1 MKEHTQS
8 IISVFDKYA
17 KQYAKRYSDMSKY
30 TEMINC
36 FVENC
41 STDSKVLDICCGPG
55 NLLELILR
63 NFPELSVTGIDLSPA
78 MLEIARERFPYGHF
92 YELDM
97 RCVQELN
104 FQFDRVCCSFG
115 LPYLAIDELP
125 FWLKSIKEKLAS
137 KGRIYLSTMI
147 KLKPSSE
154 LVFANSGEGK
164 GILTSYYSE
173 DYLRKTLKDWGFT
186 IEKEAFFETDA
197 TDIQDYAVVASKE
210 DKKPQEKNV

>member
-17 KQYAKRYSDMSKY
+17 EQYAERYSDMSKY
-30 TEMINC
+30 NEMINC
-36 FVENC
+36 FMKNC

-78 MLEIARERFPYGHF
+78 MIEIARERFPNGHF

-97 RCVQELN
+97 RAVDELN
-104 FQFDRVCCSFG
+104 DQFDRICCSFG
-115 LPYLAIDELP
+115 LPYIAIDELP
-125 FWLKSIKEKLAS
+125 FWLKSAKERLAS

-147 KLKPSSE
+147 KLKPSAE
-154 LVFANSGEGK
+154 LVFANSGDGE

-173 DYLRKTLKDWGFT
+173 NYLRKTLKHCGFT
-186 IEKEAFFETDA
+186 VEKEAFFETDS
-197 TDIQDYAVVASKE
+197 TDIQDYAVVASKKDQKPLE
-210 DKKPQEKNV
+210 DNV